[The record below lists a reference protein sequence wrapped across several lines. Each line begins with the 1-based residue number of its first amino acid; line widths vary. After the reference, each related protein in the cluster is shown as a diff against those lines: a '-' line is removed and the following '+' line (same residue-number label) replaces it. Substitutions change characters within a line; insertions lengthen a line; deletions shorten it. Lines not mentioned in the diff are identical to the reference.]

1 MFSPKKYVKEDVF
14 VFDTTYST
22 VKFGNITLLVRSR
35 QKPKRNMLCKVC
47 VCEVYKTLSKRK
59 WTRVHH
65 LRKRPKKNLYWFF
78 YRNYSQKYESIVN
91 VTYYWFL
98 KRKWR
103 SLVIRFQFF
112 YTLYF
117 YFGTLFLYWD
127 DLLFFLYDVTLKHED
142 LTKRKKKKEKK
153 LPPRLFSSLALAV
166 VGRGSCCLF
175 GRVVWEELVMVEVGG
190 GVRR

>member
-1 MFSPKKYVKEDVF
+1 MFSRKKYVKEDVF
-14 VFDTTYST
+14 VFDTTYRT

-78 YRNYSQKYESIVN
+78 YRNYSKKYESIVN

-98 KRKWR
+98 KRKRR
-103 SLVIRFQFF
+103 SLLCRFQIS
-112 YTLYF
+112 YMLYF
-117 YFGTLFLYWD
+117 YFGTLYLIEMIYC
-127 DLLFFLYDVTLKHED
+127 LFLYDVTLKQED